1 MNKFRFLK
9 TSKRFDEKKY
19 VEVKD
24 LDVIQELT
32 LVESYQKTSK
42 GRVKVKTFI
51 YHRELEMIEEG
62 VLRFLVSIINPYL
75 NLNKFK
81 KQLEKLI
88 KILKEDRH
96 STLELL
102 KKFKVDTLDE
112 LQEKVAYMLIQEAYD
127 DYNKQ
132 LQEQF

>member
-102 KKFKVDTLDE
+102 KKFKVATLDE